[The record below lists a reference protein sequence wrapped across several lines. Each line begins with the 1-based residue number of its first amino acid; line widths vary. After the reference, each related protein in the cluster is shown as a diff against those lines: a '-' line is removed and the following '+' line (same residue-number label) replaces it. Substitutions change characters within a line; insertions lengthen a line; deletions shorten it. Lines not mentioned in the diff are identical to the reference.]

1 MKRKIVNGSEKIL
14 IAIILLYC
22 ALVAVVNPMF
32 LSFETLFDII
42 RSSSCTLVV
51 GMGLLMVMLSGGI
64 DVSFMATALFGS
76 YVAAYVM
83 ISAGINSLAFAFG
96 FAMITGLLLGLC
108 NALLVHW
115 LRLPAFIITLG
126 TQNLFHGVMTTFIC
140 AKTFGAGLIPSCLS
154 NFGSSTLF
162 KLNTAA
168 GVMGLTT
175 SVIPVIIVMAVTWFI
190 INRTMIGRGVMAL
203 GNSEESAVRAGFNP
217 LKIRLFVYG
226 YIGVTAGIMGVMY
239 ISQVN
244 AVYPNKLVGDELMVI
259 AGAVIGGTKAT
270 GGQGKVLGVLLGTL
284 VIYLLNTTLI
294 FLGLSS
300 SWNNLFVGAL
310 LVISVAVTSY
320 QARLKN
326 RRNLIF
332 TE

>member
-1 MKRKIVNGSEKIL
+1 MKRKLVTGSEKIL
-14 IAIILLYC
+14 IAIIILYC
-22 ALVAVVNPMF
+22 IVVAVANPMF

-42 RSSSCTLVV
+42 RSSSCSMVV
-51 GMGLLMVMLSGGI
+51 AMGLLVIMLSGGI
-64 DVSFMATALFGS
+64 DVSFMASALFGS
-76 YVAAYVM
+76 YVSAFVM
-83 ISAGINSLAFAFG
+83 IKTGINSLAFAFV
-96 FAMITGLLLGLC
+96 FSMSMGLILGLI

-126 TQNLFHGVMTTFIC
+126 TQNLFHGVMTTFISD
-140 AKTFGAGLIPSCLS
+140 KTYGAGVMPPCLS
-154 NFGSSTLF
+154 KFGSSTLF
-162 KLNTAA
+162 KVQTDA

-175 SVIPVIIVMAVTWFI
+175 SVIPVAIVVLLTWFI
-190 INRTMIGRGVMAL
+190 INRTMIGRGVLAL
-203 GNSEESAVRAGFNP
+203 GNSEESAIRAGFNP
-217 LKIRLFVYG
+217 LKIRLFAYG
-226 YIGVTAGIMGVMY
+226 YMGLLAGVMGVMY

-259 AGAVIGGTKAT
+259 AAAVIGGTKAT
-270 GGQGKVLGVLLGTL
+270 GGQGKILGVLLGTA

-300 SWNNLFVGAL
+300 SWNNLFVGSL
-310 LVISVAVTSY
+310 LVLSVAVTSY
-320 QARLKN
+320 QTRIRN